1 MNPNVSFFMLL
12 GGALIS
18 YIEFVRPGLVV
29 PGVVGGVVAMVGL
42 ARLISLGLNP
52 EALLVLLSA
61 SMVLFVWPALWMPKT
76 GLGLVLGVTPLAV
89 VLRVMVWG
97 GSHLV
102 PGMSESLVWLGVVP
116 FSLITAFLMHQAARA
131 RRNKVRA

>member
-18 YIEFVRPGLVV
+18 YLEFMRPGLVV
-29 PGVVGGVVAMVGL
+29 PGVAGGIAAMVGL

-52 EALLVLLSA
+52 EAVLTLLAGLTVLIAEAVLWDRRMVLLYGI
-61 SMVLFVWPALWMPKT
+61 AL
-76 GLGLVLGVTPLAV
+76 GLGISM
-89 VLRVMVWG
+89 MVWG

-102 PGMSESLVWLGVVP
+102 PGMDQSLVVLAVIP
-116 FSLITAFLMHQAARA
+116 FALITTFLLKTASRA
-131 RRNKVRA
+131 RRNKAHVR